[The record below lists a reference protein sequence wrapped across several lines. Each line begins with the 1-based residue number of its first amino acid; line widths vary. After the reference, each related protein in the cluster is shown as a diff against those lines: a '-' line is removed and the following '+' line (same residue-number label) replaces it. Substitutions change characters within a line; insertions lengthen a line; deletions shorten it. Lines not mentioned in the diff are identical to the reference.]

1 MSLSVALQVAQS
13 ALAAR
18 QTESSVIARNI
29 AGAQEP
35 GFSKKSVQLST
46 MYTSSGQAG
55 GLKVNG
61 IARLSDSAFIRHF
74 FHQRRSERL
83 SKQSWTE

>member
-29 AGAQEP
+29 TGAQEP
-35 GFSKKSVQLST
+35 GYSRKSVQ
-46 MYTSSGQAG
+46 
-55 GLKVNG
+55 
-61 IARLSDSAFIRHF
+61 
-74 FHQRRSERL
+74 
-83 SKQSWTE
+83 